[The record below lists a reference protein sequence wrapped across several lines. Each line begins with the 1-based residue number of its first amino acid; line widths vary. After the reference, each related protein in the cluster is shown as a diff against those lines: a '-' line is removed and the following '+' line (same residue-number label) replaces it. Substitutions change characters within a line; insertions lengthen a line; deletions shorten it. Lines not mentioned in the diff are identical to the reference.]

1 MMRWTVHS
9 EASFTANHA
18 LTLYEGR
25 AETSHEHR
33 WQVKIRVGTEE
44 LNDEGYAI
52 DFHKVHQLL
61 ADAVAPLHGADL
73 NRHEEIGKP
82 SPTAERVAEVLAIQL
97 ETDCANLG
105 GRLLSVSVWEGAENR
120 VDLLLD

>member
-1 MMRWTVHS
+1 MTRWIVHS
-9 EASFTANHA
+9 ESTFEGSHA
-18 LTLYEGR
+18 LTVYEGKP
-25 AETSHEHR
+25 EDLHTHL

-73 NRHEEIGKP
+73 NRHEEIGNP

-97 ETDCANLG
+97 AADCANLG

-120 VDLLLD
+120 VDLNLE